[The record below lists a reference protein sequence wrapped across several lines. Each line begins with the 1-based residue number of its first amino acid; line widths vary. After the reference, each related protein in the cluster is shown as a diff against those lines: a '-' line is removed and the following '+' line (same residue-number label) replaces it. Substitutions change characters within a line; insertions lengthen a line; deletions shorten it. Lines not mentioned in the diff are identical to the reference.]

1 MRPCARHVCQAG
13 TKGGEGSR
21 GLMLAPDQALRAAGG
36 GERAHLGWGCSRL
49 SAPPCL
55 AEVQAPCGTT
65 SGAGGPVG
73 LDGSPSPVPAS
84 ALSPS

>member
-1 MRPCARHVCQAG
+1 MHEQCTNYFWNKVGAGDLDGFQADTEEEEEEDG
-13 TKGGEGSR
+13 DCV
-21 GLMLAPDQALRAAGG
+21 MVDI
-36 GERAHLGWGCSRL
+36 
-49 SAPPCL
+49 SAVG
-55 AEVQAPCGTT
+55 EVQAPCGTT